1 MVQGISFGITS
12 QYISNY
18 PRKDLRS
25 QRMVD
30 FCTTRGGAYDP
41 IIHIDS
47 FGLDYPRLK
56 KNFLSAKRSSEISE
70 NGRRYD
76 YGGNGNGATRGGAYD
91 PIIHLI
97 TYIHCTLDS
106 FGLDYPR
113 LKKCIIKIINIDY

>member
-41 IIHIDS
+41 IIH
-47 FGLDYPRLK
+47 
-56 KNFLSAKRSSEISE
+56 
-70 NGRRYD
+70 
-76 YGGNGNGATRGGAYD
+76 
-91 PIIHLI
+91 LI

-106 FGLDYPR
+106 FGFDYPR
-113 LKKCIIKIINIDY
+113 LKKRIIKMYYKLYSSKWFEQEGNM

>member
-1 MVQGISFGITS
+1 M
-12 QYISNY
+12 
-18 PRKDLRS
+18 KRS
-25 QRMVD
+25 SEILEDGRL
-30 FCTTRGGAYDP
+30 FFTTRGGAYDP
-41 IIHIDS
+41 IIHLITYIHCTLDS
-47 FGLDYPRLK
+47 FGLDYPRLT

-76 YGGNGNGATRGGAYD
+76 YGGNGNGTTRGGAYD
-91 PIIHLI
+91 PNIHLI